1 MSLCLVAGNDE
12 DIDPDLKRLLE
23 KRKAAEGAGIPD
35 PENQKRDHNP
45 EEDPS
50 VDPDWKRFSAIRRE
64 SEGKDFDESQYL
76 KQFQEKGQCTPWV
89 YAPVTG
95 LVLLCFSLTGFAG
108 PVQLGKLNMSMIKK
122 MTWILISYLLMSII
136 LHACYLQFWPI

>member
-1 MSLCLVAGNDE
+1 MHFTLQIKFVVVVTTSPCLVAGNDD

-35 PENQKRDHNP
+35 PENQKRDHNDP
-45 EEDPS
+45 EDPS

-76 KQFQEKGQCTPWV
+76 KKFQEKGRYALWV
-89 YAPVTG
+89 YMPVTG
-95 LVLLCFSLTGFAG
+95 LVLLYFSLAGFEG
-108 PVQLGKLNMSMIKK
+108 
-122 MTWILISYLLMSII
+122 TR
-136 LHACYLQFWPI
+136 

>member
-1 MSLCLVAGNDE
+1 MAGNDD

-23 KRKAAEGAGIPD
+23 KRKATEGAGIPD
-35 PENQKRDHNP
+35 PENQKRDHNDS
-45 EEDPS
+45 EDPS

-76 KQFQEKGQCTPWV
+76 KQFQDKGRCTPWV

-95 LVLLCFSLTGFAG
+95 FVLVFFPPARI
-108 PVQLGKLNMSMIKK
+108 LGS
-122 MTWILISYLLMSII
+122 SSIDKT
-136 LHACYLQFWPI
+136 Q